1 MRLKRQQDPKAAE
14 RTAILVF
21 LAIAALLSACLVSAA
36 TPAASSLTAIA
47 PEEPE
52 TRLTVRGTVVDGR
65 GHVVAGAQIHV
76 YQTDATGWY
85 TRERA
90 MDEPH
95 ARLAGWLRTDAQ
107 GRFEVYTIRPGGYP
121 KALRL
126 GDRDRKIPAHIH
138 MDISA
143 AGFAQ
148 LKLQCVFAD
157 DPLLADP
164 YWKEWVHRLGQP
176 VLTVQPSGNGQATT
190 LQIELR
196 S

>member
-1 MRLKRQQDPKAAE
+1 MILNWQREAVSQPKTKRL
-14 RTAILVF
+14 F
-21 LAIAALLSACLVSAA
+21 LAIAVLLAACTVSGA
-36 TPAASSLTAIA
+36 TTAVSSLTTIA
-47 PEEPE
+47 PEEPG
-52 TRLTVRGTVVDGR
+52 TRLTIRGTVVDAS
-65 GHVVAGAQIHV
+65 GHAVAGAQIHV
-76 YQTDATGWY
+76 YQTDASGWY

-95 ARLAGWLRTDAQ
+95 ARLTGWLRTDAQ
-107 GRFEVYTIRPGGYP
+107 GRFELHTIRPGGYP

-143 AGFAQ
+143 TGFAER
-148 LKLQCVFAD
+148 KLQCVFAD

-164 YWKEWVHRLGQP
+164 YWKEWVNRLGQP
-176 VLTVQPSGNGQATT
+176 VLTVQPLENGQATT